1 MSEKPLMIVIEEAK
15 AQLFTAFNNIVKE
28 TKLPSFLL
36 EGVVNDLLSDIRRE
50 KNLDLMTMLD
60 VKEEEEQ
67 RK

>member
-1 MSEKPLMIVIEEAK
+1 MPEKPLMIVIEEAK

-36 EGVVNDLLSDIRRE
+36 EGVVNDLLSDIRRQ
-50 KNLDLMTMLD
+50 KNIDLMTMLD
-60 VKEEEEQ
+60 MKEEEEQ

>member
-36 EGVVNDLLSDIRRE
+36 EGVVNDLLSDIRRQ
-50 KNLDLMTMLD
+50 KNIELMTMLD
-60 VKEEEEQ
+60 MKEEEEQ

>member
-36 EGVVNDLLSDIRRE
+36 EGVVNDLLSDIRRQ
-50 KNLDLMTMLD
+50 KNIDLMTMLD

>member
-36 EGVVNDLLSDIRRE
+36 EGVVNDLLSDIRRQ
-50 KNLDLMTMLD
+50 KNIDLMTMLD
-60 VKEEEEQ
+60 MKEEEEQ

>member
-15 AQLFTAFNNIVKE
+15 AQLFAAFNSIVKE

-36 EGVVNDLLSDIRRE
+36 EGVVNDLLSDIRRQ
-50 KNLDLMTMLD
+50 KNIDLMTMLD
-60 VKEEEEQ
+60 MEEEEDQ

>member
-1 MSEKPLMIVIEEAK
+1 MPEKPLMIVIEEAK

-36 EGVVNDLLSDIRRE
+36 EGVVNDLLSDIRRQ
-50 KNLDLMTMLD
+50 KNIELMTMLD
-60 VKEEEEQ
+60 MKEEEEQ